1 MRASRLGSITS
12 SVHANFSQKSAPSH
26 LHPLGA
32 RVNRQTCGLLTEYQS
47 GSIEEKVEQGAGE
60 LDERIR
66 SGTTGLF
73 DTFMNGAVMRENS
86 DMSTASDSVMQAT
99 SYSESSWVN
108 ATLYRADQVTARKPE
123 RNESSFLDTI
133 VGRRGCLRSILNQLE
148 AVAGTNTTVLITGE
162 TGTGKEVIARAIHE
176 LSPRRNRN
184 LVKVNCAAMPAGLLE
199 SELFGHERGAFT
211 GAINS
216 HIGRFALADNG
227 TLFLDEIGDM
237 PLELQPKLLRV
248 LQEREFE
255 AVGSTRT
262 RPVDVH
268 VVAATNQDL
277 KQMVRDREFRE
288 DLYYRLN
295 VFPIYLP
302 PLRERK
308 ADIPELVGHFVQQF
322 ADSMDKTIEII
333 PEETMRALVRHC
345 WPGNIRELQNYIARG
360 VILSNDGIFEPGPLE
375 TCEPEPTLKERI
387 RKEIIAACERAKW
400 RLGGP
405 EGAAARLG
413 LKRTTLFH
421 KMKRL
426 GIARPAR
433 RAVGASF
440 R

>member
-1 MRASRLGSITS
+1 
-12 SVHANFSQKSAPSH
+12 V
-26 LHPLGA
+26 
-32 RVNRQTCGLLTEYQS
+32 
-47 GSIEEKVEQGAGE
+47 
-60 LDERIR
+60 
-66 SGTTGLF
+66 
-73 DTFMNGAVMRENS
+73 
-86 DMSTASDSVMQAT
+86 
-99 SYSESSWVN
+99 
-108 ATLYRADQVTARKPE
+108 
-123 RNESSFLDTI
+123 
-133 VGRRGCLRSILNQLE
+133 E

-211 GAINS
+211 GAVNS
-216 HIGRFALADNG
+216 HVGRFALADRG

-237 PLELQPKLLRV
+237 PLELQPKMLRV

-262 RPVDVH
+262 TRVDVR

-295 VFPIYLP
+295 AFPVYLP

-308 ADIPELVGHFVQQF
+308 ADIPELVEHFVQHF
-322 ADSMDKTIEII
+322 AESMDKTIETI
-333 PEETMRALVRHC
+333 PEETMCALVRHH

-360 VILSNDGIFEPGPLE
+360 VILSNNGIFEPGPLE
-375 TCEPEPTLKERI
+375 RYESLDPEIANPTLEDKVR
-387 RKEIIAACERAKW
+387 REILVACQRANWK
-400 RLGGP
+400 LGGP
-405 EGAAARLG
+405 RGAAARLG
-413 LKRTTLFH
+413 LKRTTLFY

-426 GIARPAR
+426 GIAPPADR
-433 RAVGASF
+433 WQD
-440 R
+440 

>member
-1 MRASRLGSITS
+1 
-12 SVHANFSQKSAPSH
+12 
-26 LHPLGA
+26 
-32 RVNRQTCGLLTEYQS
+32 
-47 GSIEEKVEQGAGE
+47 
-60 LDERIR
+60 
-66 SGTTGLF
+66 
-73 DTFMNGAVMRENS
+73 
-86 DMSTASDSVMQAT
+86 MSTASNSVMELT
-99 SYSESSWVN
+99 PYPESAPTN
-108 ATLYRADQVTARKPE
+108 TPLYHPDRRISRKPE
-123 RNESSFLDTI
+123 HAETSFLDTI
-133 VGRRGCLRSILNQLE
+133 VGRRGSLRSILSQVE
-148 AVAGTNTTVLITGE
+148 AVADANTTVLITGE

-216 HIGRFALADNG
+216 HVGRFALADRG

-262 RPVDVH
+262 TRVDVR

-295 VFPIYLP
+295 AFPIYLP

-308 ADIPELVGHFVQQF
+308 VDIPELVEYFVQQF
-322 ADSMDKTIEII
+322 AASMDKTIETI
-333 PEETMRALVRHC
+333 PENTMRALVRHR
-345 WPGNIRELQNYIARG
+345 WPGNIRELQNYIERG
-360 VILSNDGIFEPGPLE
+360 VILSNDGIFEPAPLE
-375 TCEPEPTLKERI
+375 SCEPLEVEQEISNPTLEEKVR
-387 RKEIIAACERAKW
+387 REILAACQRANWK
-400 RLGGP
+400 LGGP
-405 EGAAARLG
+405 RGAAARLG
-413 LKRTTLFH
+413 LKRTTLFY

-426 GIARPAR
+426 GIAAPADHR
-433 RAVGASF
+433 HD
-440 R
+440 

>member
-1 MRASRLGSITS
+1 
-12 SVHANFSQKSAPSH
+12 
-26 LHPLGA
+26 
-32 RVNRQTCGLLTEYQS
+32 
-47 GSIEEKVEQGAGE
+47 
-60 LDERIR
+60 
-66 SGTTGLF
+66 
-73 DTFMNGAVMRENS
+73 
-86 DMSTASDSVMQAT
+86 MSTTPDSVMELT
-99 SYSESSWVN
+99 RYTESAPIN
-108 ATLYRADQVTARKPE
+108 ATLRGAHERSSGRPEPAD
-123 RNESSFLDTI
+123 SSFLDTI
-133 VGRRGCLRSILNQLE
+133 VGRRGSLRSILNQLE
-148 AVAGTNTTVLITGE
+148 AVAGAKTTVLITGE

-176 LSPRRNRN
+176 LSPRRNSN

-216 HIGRFALADNG
+216 HVGRFALADRG
-227 TLFLDEIGDM
+227 TLLLDEIGDM

-255 AVGSTRT
+255 VVGSARTTR
-262 RPVDVH
+262 VDVR

-308 ADIPELVGHFVQQF
+308 ADIPELVEYFVQQF

-345 WPGNIRELQNYIARG
+345 WPGNIRELQNYIERG

-375 TCEPEPTLKERI
+375 KYERLEPEIANPTLEDKVR
-387 RKEIIAACERAKW
+387 REILVACQRANWK
-400 RLGGP
+400 LGGP
-405 EGAAARLG
+405 RGAAARLG
-413 LKRTTLFH
+413 MNRTTLFH

-426 GIARPAR
+426 GIARPADPWQD
-433 RAVGASF
+433 
-440 R
+440 

>member
-1 MRASRLGSITS
+1 MELTRHPQS
-12 SVHANFSQKSAPSH
+12 SPINAPYFVD
-26 LHPLGA
+26 A
-32 RVNRQTCGLLTEYQS
+32 R
-47 GSIEEKVEQGAGE
+47 
-60 LDERIR
+60 
-66 SGTTGLF
+66 
-73 DTFMNGAVMRENS
+73 
-86 DMSTASDSVMQAT
+86 
-99 SYSESSWVN
+99 
-108 ATLYRADQVTARKPE
+108 TARKSE
-123 RNESSFLDTI
+123 RTESSFLDGI
-133 VGRRGCLRSILNQLE
+133 VGHRGSLRSILSQVE
-148 AVAGTNTTVLITGE
+148 AVAGTSTTVLITGE

-216 HIGRFALADNG
+216 HVGRFALADRG

-262 RPVDVH
+262 TRVDVR

-277 KQMVRDREFRE
+277 KRMAQDREFRE

-308 ADIPELVGHFVQQF
+308 PDIPELVEYFVQQF
-322 ADSMDKTIEII
+322 AASMDKSIESI
-333 PEETMRALVRHC
+333 PQETMRSLVRHY

-360 VILSNDGIFEPGPLE
+360 VILSNDGVFEPAPLE
-375 TCEPEPTLKERI
+375 SYQPLEPEISNPTLEDKVR
-387 RKEIIAACERAKW
+387 REILSACQRANWK
-400 RLGGP
+400 LGGP
-405 EGAAARLG
+405 RGAAARLG
-413 LKRTTLFH
+413 LKRTTLFY

-426 GIARPAR
+426 GITPPADH
-433 RAVGASF
+433 AQD
-440 R
+440 

>member
-1 MRASRLGSITS
+1 
-12 SVHANFSQKSAPSH
+12 
-26 LHPLGA
+26 
-32 RVNRQTCGLLTEYQS
+32 
-47 GSIEEKVEQGAGE
+47 
-60 LDERIR
+60 
-66 SGTTGLF
+66 
-73 DTFMNGAVMRENS
+73 
-86 DMSTASDSVMQAT
+86 MSTALNSFVRPS
-99 SYSESSWVN
+99 SYPETVSINTV
-108 ATLYRADQVTARKPE
+108 LYGGDGRTARMPE
-123 RNESSFLDTI
+123 RAESSFLDTI
-133 VGRRGCLRSILNQLE
+133 VGRRGSLRTILSQVE
-148 AVAGTNTTVLITGE
+148 AVAGTSATVLISGE

-216 HIGRFALADNG
+216 HVGRFALADRG

-262 RPVDVH
+262 TRVDVR

-295 VFPIYLP
+295 AFPIYLP
-302 PLRERK
+302 PLRERQ
-308 ADIPELVGHFVQQF
+308 ADIPELVRYFVQEL
-322 ADSMDKTIEII
+322 AGSMNKTIESI
-333 PEETMRALVRHC
+333 PEETMRGLVRYC

-360 VILSNDGIFEPGPLE
+360 VILSNDGVFEPPPLE
-375 TCEPEPTLKERI
+375 NCAPSELEPEIANPTLEEKVR
-387 RKEIIAACERAKW
+387 REILAACQRANWK
-400 RLGGP
+400 LGGP
-405 EGAAARLG
+405 RGAAARLG
-413 LKRTTLFH
+413 LKRTTLFY

-426 GIARPAR
+426 GIAPPADHWKD
-433 RAVGASF
+433 
-440 R
+440 